1 MLLWSPIPT
10 WYDRRLYR
18 PAAKLAHHFTLLH
31 TAQKIGGFLG
41 ALRSYLPCILYPK
54 AYFWFALADFPVH
67 GQIFSDG
74 KGALYC
80 RFERLPSR
88 DPQTESVSPIALHGY
103 WCKPW
108 IAAAHDK
115 VLQVSPSSSQVLLIH
130 RDWLSWDPLCLLFV
144 CLLWGLSSHS
154 RIFHSFGD
162 VIITDEELQIL
173 TYARDS
179 WPLSMQ

>member
-31 TAQKIGGFLG
+31 TAQKIGFFLG
-41 ALRSYLPCILYPK
+41 ALRSYLIPQSLFLVCTCIPCPRS
-54 AYFWFALADFPVH
+54 DF
-67 GQIFSDG
+67 Q
-74 KGALYC
+74 
-80 RFERLPSR
+80 RRERGTVLSLRKVTVPRPTDR
-88 DPQTESVSPIALHGY
+88 DFVPLIALHRY

-130 RDWLSWDPLCLLFV
+130 RDWLSWDPLCLFV
-144 CLLWGLSSHS
+144 CYGFVVPLE
-154 RIFHSFGD
+154 RIFS
-162 VIITDEELQIL
+162 
-173 TYARDS
+173 TYLETSSLPMKSCKIWRMLGIHGHWVVMD
-179 WPLSMQ
+179 L